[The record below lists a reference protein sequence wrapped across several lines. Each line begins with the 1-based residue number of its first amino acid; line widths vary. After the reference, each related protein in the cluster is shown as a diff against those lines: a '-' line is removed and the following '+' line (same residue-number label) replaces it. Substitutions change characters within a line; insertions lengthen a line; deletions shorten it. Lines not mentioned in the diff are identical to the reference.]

1 MRNLGTFTGDIVYVN
16 YGDISDFDEL
26 VDDPAS
32 EFFFPDLSDK
42 ICMMRYG
49 KVSISCTKTNCPML
63 SFNYPPPSLQI
74 FRGNKVA
81 NAETYGCKAAILY
94 SDPADVAAE
103 GTGEDDVY
111 PSTFWLP
118 GTGIQVRWV

>member
-1 MRNLGTFTGDIVYVN
+1 MGKYFNSELFYLGTFTGDIVYVN

-49 KVSISCTKTNCPML
+49 KVSVLQKTNYPML
-63 SFNYPPPSLQI
+63 SF
-74 FRGNKVA
+74 
-81 NAETYGCKAAILY
+81 T
-94 SDPADVAAE
+94 D
-103 GTGEDDVY
+103 
-111 PSTFWLP
+111 
-118 GTGIQVRWV
+118 